1 MVLPRKKSK
10 CENLERPKKAQ
21 YLIAIMFQI
30 KTTDCISQ
38 TASVYHKAQNKQ
50 LGRKKDLSF
59 SSWL

>member
-1 MVLPRKKSK
+1 MVLPRRKSK
-10 CENLERPKKAQ
+10 CENLERQKKAK